1 MDIIAAYSPAFLYD
15 VAALWNVCFA
25 GTHNF
30 SPIGHREFRTR
41 VTARRVFEPERFYV
55 SLSEGK
61 VVAVV
66 HMPEKHF
73 PAPGRPASEAEKR
86 DATKAALAIMYT
98 HPRARKKGVTRQ
110 LVEKALAEAAASGVK
125 EVSIGRR
132 SPFYDKMYGAYRQ
145 PGIHEGNARA
155 IGLVTRFGFRET
167 SAQVLYESDMLVV
180 APKPPVPRVPV
191 TFALRRRGADTT
203 IVARSQGV
211 EVARISYDRMDG
223 WSEYT
228 GREKCA
234 IYDLYVSNGH
244 RRNGIGSA
252 LFCLALSRIRQLY
265 KACEFQAG
273 EGQEFAAARRL
284 AGKYGFR
291 VHSRWL
297 DFAKHLG

>member
-1 MDIIAAYSPAFLYD
+1 MDITAAYSPAFLYD

-30 SPIGHREFRTR
+30 SPVGHREFRAR
-41 VTARRVFEPERFYV
+41 VTARRVFEPGRFHV

-66 HMPEKHF
+66 HMPLRHF
-73 PAPGRPASEAEKR
+73 AAPGRPACQAETA
-86 DATKAALAIMYT
+86 DATRAALAIMYT
-98 HPRARKKGVTRQ
+98 HPRSRKKGVTGW
-110 LVEKALAEAAASGVK
+110 LLEKALAEAAASGVK

-132 SPFYDKMYGAYRQ
+132 SPFYDKIYGAYRQ
-145 PGIHEGNARA
+145 PGINEANARA
-155 IGLVTRFGFRET
+155 IGLVARFGFQET
-167 SAQVLYESDMLVV
+167 SAQVLYENDMLVV
-180 APKPPVPRVPV
+180 PPKPPVPRVPV

-203 IVARSQGV
+203 IVARSEGI
-211 EVARISYDRMDG
+211 EVGRVSYDRMEG
-223 WSEYT
+223 WSEYA

-234 IYDLYVSNGH
+234 IYDLCVSNGH
-244 RRNGIGSA
+244 RGNGIGSA

-265 KACEFQAG
+265 RACEFQAG

-291 VHSRWL
+291 AHSRWL
-297 DFAKHLG
+297 DFAKRLG